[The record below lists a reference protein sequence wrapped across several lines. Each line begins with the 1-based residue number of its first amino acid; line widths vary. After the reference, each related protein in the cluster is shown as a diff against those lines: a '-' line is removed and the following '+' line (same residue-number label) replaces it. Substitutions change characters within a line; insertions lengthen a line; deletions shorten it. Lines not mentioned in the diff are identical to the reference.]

1 MQRNVEWIVVL
12 YDVSTISCI
21 FRPGTRIQTINHAR
35 IMEVLRL
42 AGGGT
47 SILIEDNNLI
57 NG

>member
-21 FRPGTRIQTINHAR
+21 FRTGTSIQTINNAG

-42 AGGGT
+42 TGGET
-47 SILIEDNNLI
+47 CILTEDKQ
-57 NG
+57 